1 MPDPVTALAHP
12 DPPLGDG
19 VITLRAWCAQDI
31 PAIVDICSDEL
42 SGRYTTV
49 PVPYTESDAREWLAG
64 QPQARADG
72 ASIAFAVLEP
82 PADVPLGSI
91 GLTRHGDGVAEVGY
105 ITAPAARGR
114 GLMPRAVSL
123 LTGWAFAT
131 LGIERVE
138 LATHPDNS
146 ASIRV
151 AEKCGFSREGVLRGY
166 GVQRG
171 RRVDLMMHSRLPGDP
186 PPG

>member
-1 MPDPVTALAHP
+1 MPDPVTAISHP
-12 DPPLGDG
+12 DPPLRDG
-19 VITLRAWCAQDI
+19 VIMLRAWRAPDV
-31 PAIVDICSDEL
+31 PAIVDICSDEI

-49 PVPYTESDAREWLAG
+49 PVPYTQSDAREWLAG
-64 QPQARADG
+64 HSRALADG
-72 ASIAFAVLEP
+72 ASIAFAVVEP
-82 PADVPLGSI
+82 PADAPLGSI
-91 GLTRHGDGVAEVGY
+91 GLTRHGDSVAEVGY
-105 ITAPAARGR
+105 ITAPTARGR
-114 GLMPRAVSL
+114 GLMPRAVAL

-138 LATHPDNS
+138 LATHPDNV

-151 AEKCGFSREGVLRGY
+151 AEKCGFIREGVLRSY

-171 RRVDLMMHSRLPGDP
+171 RRVDLVMHSRLPGDP